1 MADDVNKTSEQF
13 RGLDMEALISAPLR
27 AAYEARMM
35 LAESSKEFIERR
47 ELEESDKE
55 DK

>member
-1 MADDVNKTSEQF
+1 MADDVNKTSERF

-35 LAESSKEFIERR
+35 LAESTKDFIERR
-47 ELEESDKE
+47 ELEEPDKE